1 MEEARRERVGDSEKN
16 RTNYYFLCDDTT
28 NTISMAFVGKRVRG
42 ATLLYAF
49 DALLP

>member
-1 MEEARRERVGDSEKN
+1 MEKARWERVGDLEKN

-28 NTISMAFVGKRVRG
+28 NTISMAFVGKRLRCV
-42 ATLLYAF
+42 ALLYAF